1 MITHLKK
8 EDSETFYKFLD
19 HKKFTEIRIIDP
31 REGLK
36 EVSFVDNLNDFLVL
50 CEKYNGKANIYV
62 GVNERS
68 SKEGKAENVSTLQ
81 IIPLDID
88 PVRPKGEASTDAEL
102 KIAEEKMLQVKAWL
116 KKELN
121 CEPFI
126 TMSGNGFHI
135 FIKIPAYPLD
145 DLNRVTIQEKLEA
158 FIHQIQQ
165 KFNDDAVHID
175 STFDLPRVMKVSGTM
190 SVKGQNT
197 QERPWRLAKTIE
209 ASDVTCPNII
219 SYLAKLKA
227 ERVATPELGT
237 KRQEEFSDLLE
248 KDDKLKDLFEGKWK
262 QYEFKSRSEAEQS
275 LLTKLIAYKFSP
287 ETIGQIKD
295 KCKIGKWKEKT
306 EAYRIRSIANAA
318 KFVQEHRG
326 AIEPVKYV
334 FSCGQDLP
342 DKIFE
347 QTSDGKFIVYDKTT
361 GQITKEKAV
370 ENFKPYDKIVWKKL
384 CFDKAIDYK
393 SEQEL
398 WTEVKQFIY
407 EHMDIAAGYDVL
419 AAWVFASWT
428 PERWKAV
435 PYVFFFGPKG
445 SGKSRALEILG
456 AIGFRPFLT
465 GSASLASIFRLIE
478 MWHITLFLDETEIYM
493 KKDQRDVQNLLNT
506 GYRRGWPAVRVEE
519 NRHGE
524 RVPVEYDTFGPKG
537 LAGTK
542 ELLDTLKSRC
552 VVFGMSK
559 AIRDIK
565 DEIDEEWA
573 QSLREKLLMY
583 RFRMLAKKELPEKPK
598 LFKGRLRELFDP
610 LIIVAPLTEKNS
622 IIQQAKEIESGLKEE
637 EEMSLESTVFKAIM
651 KRYQETQEE
660 KLLISEI
667 SKIVN
672 EKLEV
677 DEMVANITVGMIA
690 KRLGFQKCRKDGAR
704 AMRWNKELA
713 ERLIMRYGGVE
724 SQKLLGTK
732 RFRRAVSEWFDLEP
746 NSGAE

>member
-1 MITHLKK
+1 MKFNR
-8 EDSETFYKFLD
+8 EDGEKFWKFLN
-19 HKKFTEIRIIDP
+19 HKRITEVRIIDP
-31 REGLK
+31 RKGLI
-36 EVSFVDNLNDFLVL
+36 ENLFVDNLADFLAI
-50 CEKYNGKANIYV
+50 CEKYNSQANLYV

-68 SKEGKAENVSTLQ
+68 SKEGKAENVATLQ
-81 IIPLDID
+81 IIPVDID
-88 PVRPKGEASTDAEL
+88 PIRPKGEASTDAEL
-102 KIAEEKMLQVKAWL
+102 EIARQKMLEIKKWL
-116 KKELN
+116 KEN
-121 CEPFI
+121 FDCTPF
-126 TMSGNGFHI
+126 TNMSGNGFHL
-135 FIKIPAYPLD
+135 FIKIPAVPLD
-145 DLNRVTIQEKLEA
+145 QFNRPVIDEKLGI
-158 FIHQIQQ
+158 FVHGIQG
-165 KFNDDAVHID
+165 KFNDEKVHID
-175 STFDLPRVMKVSGTM
+175 STFDLPRVMKCPGTM
-190 SVKGQNT
+190 SVKGDNT
-197 QERPWRLAKTIE
+197 AERPWRMCKIVEANDVPCVNITAHLAQIKAQKTE
-209 ASDVTCPNII
+209 AF
-219 SYLAKLKA
+219 
-227 ERVATPELGT
+227 ELGT
-237 KRQEEFSDLLE
+237 KTQEEFSDLLE
-248 KDDKLKDLFEGKWK
+248 KDEKLKDLFEGRWK
-262 QYEFKSRSEAEQS
+262 QYDFPSRSEAEQS
-275 LLTKLIAYKFSP
+275 LLTKLVAYKFSS
-287 ETIGQIKD
+287 EAIGAIMD
-295 KCKIGKWKEKT
+295 KSKIGKWKEKT

-318 KFVQEHRG
+318 KFVQEHKG

-384 CFDKAIDYK
+384 CFDKATDYK
-393 SEQEL
+393 TEQEL
-398 WTEVKQFIY
+398 WSEVKQFIY

-519 NRHGE
+519 NRYGE

-651 KRYQETQEE
+651 KRYQEAQEE

-713 ERLIMRYGGVE
+713 ERLIMRYGGIE